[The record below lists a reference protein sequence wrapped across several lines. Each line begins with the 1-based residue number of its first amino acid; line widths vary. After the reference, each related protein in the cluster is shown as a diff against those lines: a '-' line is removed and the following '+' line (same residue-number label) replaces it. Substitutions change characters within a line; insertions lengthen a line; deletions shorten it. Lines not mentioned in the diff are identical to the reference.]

1 MKILVTSINFYP
13 DHAGIALYST
23 DLPVFLAQQGAE
35 VTMVSG
41 FSYYPRW
48 KKRKADQGALFRTET
63 YDTLKVFRGYLY
75 VPEKV
80 TTLKRIL
87 HEFSFLCFAFINCL
101 RSRKQ
106 DLVIM
111 ITPPLFLGFLGVF
124 LKRLWDAPL
133 VVHIQ
138 DFALEAAV
146 SLGFVKKNLLIR
158 FMERLERWN
167 YRQADLIVPISEG
180 MNEILRLKGVDPERI
195 FTVYNWID
203 VSETSRKGRKGYISK
218 KLPTLNRKL
227 IIAYAGNIGTKQG
240 IETLVNLA
248 EATQDNTDIHYLVI
262 GEGAEK
268 EKLTQIVLDKNLHNI
283 TLHPFLGQEEY
294 YNMLRDVDI
303 SFLAQKSSTGN
314 IFFPS
319 KLLGIMA
326 LAKPILVSADPD
338 SELAR
343 FIVDNGCGLA
353 APPGDINTLKKHVEF
368 FLRHPLE
375 REKIGLQG
383 MAAVRRFDRQA
394 VLSPYFDRMTR
405 LLKKN

>member
-1 MKILVTSINFYP
+1 
-13 DHAGIALYST
+13 
-23 DLPVFLAQQGAE
+23 
-35 VTMVSG
+35 MVSG

-48 KKRKADQGALFRTET
+48 KKLKADQAVLFRTET
-63 YDTLKVFRGYLY
+63 YNGVKLFRGYLY

-87 HEFSFLCFAFINCL
+87 HELSFLCFSFINCL
-101 RSRKQ
+101 RVGKQ

-111 ITPPLFLGFLGVF
+111 ITPPLLLGVLGLF
-124 LKRLWDAPL
+124 LKRLWAAPL

-146 SLGFVKKNLLIR
+146 NLGLVKKNIFIR

-167 YRQADLIVPISEG
+167 YRNADLIVPISEG
-180 MNEILRLKGVDPERI
+180 MKEIVRLKGVDPEKI

-203 VSETSRKGRKGYISK
+203 VSEISRNKQQGNFIKNF
-218 KLPTLNRKL
+218 PELNGKL

-240 IETLVNLA
+240 IDTLVNLA
-248 EATQDNTDIHYLVI
+248 EATQDNADIHYLII

-268 EKLTQIVLDKNLHNI
+268 QKLTQIVLDKNLHNV
-283 TLHPFLGQEEY
+283 TLRPFLGKEDY
-294 YNMLRDVDI
+294 YDMLRNVDI

-319 KLLGIMA
+319 KLLAIMA
-326 LAKPILVSADPD
+326 MARPILLSADPD

-343 FIVDNGCGLA
+343 FITDSNCGLA
-353 APPGDINTLKKHVEF
+353 APAGDIDTLKQHVEF

-375 REKIGLQG
+375 REKMGRQG

-394 VLSPYFDRMTR
+394 TLSSYLDKITQLLEKNKTTR
-405 LLKKN
+405 F